1 MSDELRMIVEQVTE
15 KEVTKKDARDKI
27 VKQKCWTSKLSA
39 YNTNTDEYT
48 TVTISEDADES
59 SFMIGDEWNL
69 KKSKAQKKLGA
80 E

>member
-1 MSDELRMIVEQVTE
+1 
-15 KEVTKKDARDKI
+15 
-27 VKQKCWTSKLSA
+27 
-39 YNTNTDEYT
+39 
-48 TVTISEDADES
+48 VTISEDADES